1 MGRIKSFYLSAPIKE
16 WKHIINPKEKSYSD
30 QAYALSIKVHS
41 VVQWRMIP
49 SRSKVIHFASW
60 EYLIFITLKLF
71 YLVIFLPWNSFT
83 LNYFCLEITLYKVC
97 RLLIVSVKVVQATK
111 CIFLFGSIPWNLRVT
126 WIYSD
131 YMAAFSCFLKNC
143 NSSYKSHDLL

>member
-83 LNYFCLEITLYKVC
+83 LNYFCLEITLYEVC

-111 CIFLFGSIPWNLRVT
+111 CIFFVWFNSMKFESYMYLFSIHG
-126 WIYSD
+126 
-131 YMAAFSCFLKNC
+131 CFQ
-143 NSSYKSHDLL
+143 LLFEKL